1 MCVRLD
7 IIKTHMKIGKTFYA
21 ANRKQW
27 RSWLAKNHR
36 SEPEIWL
43 VYYKKNSGIPRIPYN
58 NAVEEALCY
67 GWIDSTLKPK
77 DELSYLQRF
86 SPRRKNSKLSEM
98 NKERVRRL
106 IKAKKMTRFGLEK
119 IQHHMENG
127 LKNTDQPTLLK
138 KFTIPEDIL
147 HALKA
152 DPLTWKN
159 FNKFPESYKHIRTGW
174 IDASRNHPAIFKQ
187 RLQYFLKMTAKNKMF
202 GMVR

>member
-1 MCVRLD
+1 
-7 IIKTHMKIGKTFYA
+7 MKIGKTIYA
-21 ANRKQW
+21 AHRKQW

-43 VYYKKNSGIPRIPYN
+43 IYYKKNSGVSRIPYN
-58 NAVEEALCY
+58 DAVEEALCY
-67 GWIDSTLKPK
+67 GWIDSTLKPQ

-86 SPRRKNSKLSEM
+86 SPRRKNSRLSEM

-119 IQHHMENG
+119 IQRHMENG
-127 LKNTDQPTLLK
+127 SKNTDQPALLK
-138 KFTIPEDIL
+138 KFTIPRDII

-152 DPLTWKN
+152 DPLIWKN
-159 FNKFPESYKHIRTGW
+159 FKKFPEYYKHIRTGW
-174 IDASRNHPAIFKQ
+174 IDASRHRPDIFTQ

>member
-1 MCVRLD
+1 MN
-7 IIKTHMKIGKTFYA
+7 IGNTVYA

-43 VYYKKNSGIPRIPYN
+43 LYYKKNSGKPRIPYN
-58 NAVEEALCY
+58 DAVEEALCY
-67 GWIDSTLKPK
+67 GWIDSTLKPNN
-77 DELSYLQRF
+77 EISYLQRF

-106 IKAKKMTRFGLEK
+106 IKAKKMTQFGLSS
-119 IQHHMENG
+119 IQHHMKNG
-127 LKNTDQPTLLK
+127 SNNSKHSTLLK
-138 KFTIPEDIL
+138 KFKVPLDIL
-147 HALKA
+147 HELKS
-152 DPLTWKN
+152 DPLAWKN
-159 FNKFPESYKHIRTGW
+159 FKQFPESYKRIRTGW
-174 IDASRNHPAIFKQ
+174 IDGSRQRPSEFTK

>member
-1 MCVRLD
+1 
-7 IIKTHMKIGKTFYA
+7 MKIGKTFYA

-43 VYYKKNSGIPRIPYN
+43 IYYKKNSDIPRIPYN
-58 NAVEEALCY
+58 DAVEEALCY

-77 DELSYLQRF
+77 GEISYLQRF

-106 IKAKKMTRFGLEK
+106 MKAKKMTRIGLK
-119 IQHHMENG
+119 SIQHHMENG
-127 LKNTDQPTLLK
+127 SNGSKRPTKLKNFK
-138 KFTIPEDIL
+138 VPEDIL

-152 DPLTWKN
+152 DPLAWKN
-159 FNKFPESYKHIRTGW
+159 FKKFPEFYKRIRTGW
-174 IDASRNHPAIFKQ
+174 IDTARHHPDIFTQ
-187 RLQYFLKMTAKNKMF
+187 RLQYFLKMTVKNKMF
-202 GMVR
+202 GMIR